1 MEVRKPIFEI
11 APESLDGIEFRGVG
25 RKEKQPEVGGKAQR
39 PCVVKRAIIEEE
51 QVEASRISGGKMVEE
66 ELKPVRI
73 EGGQFQKETLAG
85 EWLDRAVQGES
96 LEVIRSR
103 QERLDATSSDP
114 TTQNGQEPTAT
125 FVLHP
130 QSPLGI
136 SLLVSTR
143 DPQAELS
150 GKRGLELRDVFG
162 LFFGCERRGAL
173 SFAFN
178 L

>member
-1 MEVRKPIFEI
+1 MGF
-11 APESLDGIEFRGVG
+11 
-25 RKEKQPEVGGKAQR
+25 
-39 PCVVKRAIIEEE
+39 VKGPIIEQE
-51 QVEASRISGGKMVEE
+51 QVEAGGVGGGKMVEDE
-66 ELKPVRI
+66 VKAVRI
-73 EGGQFQKETLAG
+73 EGRQFEKEALARQR
-85 EWLDRAVQGES
+85 LDRAVQVES
-96 LEVIRSR
+96 LEVIRRR

-114 TTQNGQEPTAT
+114 TAQNWQAPTAT

-136 SLLVSTR
+136 SLLAGTC
-143 DPQAELS
+143 DTQAELS
-150 GKRGLELRDVFG
+150 RERGLELRDVCG